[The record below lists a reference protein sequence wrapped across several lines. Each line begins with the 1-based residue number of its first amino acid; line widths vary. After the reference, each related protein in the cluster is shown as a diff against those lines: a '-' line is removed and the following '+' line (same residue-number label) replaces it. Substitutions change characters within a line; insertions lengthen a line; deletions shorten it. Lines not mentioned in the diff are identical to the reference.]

1 MRSGARS
8 RSLLRHTAIA
18 IVAIVAILLAADSVV
33 WWLAGRKLEAA
44 FAAWVQQRRAQGLA
58 VAFGAERL
66 TGWPRAAILRVEG
79 FSLSGHAAALPGEVT
94 WRVPELRLVF
104 RLRPPWRLAI
114 VPLGVEHGRALGG
127 PELTL
132 AASYLE
138 ARMPLRGEERLAIAG
153 KDVRVGPATLA
164 PRFVTIKALSLTA
177 TPEDVAVSGGRTEGH
192 GRVRIEA
199 RGVDLAQGLFKGH
212 PLQIAVLS
220 ADVALLGPPPR
231 GPDWVRSL
239 TSWRDAGGMIAC
251 REFSLVSGPLAI
263 GGSAR
268 LGLDSLLQPTGQARA
283 RIVGFEA
290 ALDQLARSGVINDGE
305 AAAAKAVLMLL
316 ARPSHEGG
324 PPEVDVP
331 IRLKDGTLS
340 VGRIP
345 LLRVPKVH
353 WPVAAPR
360 GGPQI

>member
-1 MRSGARS
+1 MRSGGRS
-8 RSLLRHTAIA
+8 RSLLRRTAIVV
-18 IVAIVAILLAADSVV
+18 VAIVAVLLAADSVV
-33 WWLAGRKLEAA
+33 WWLAGRKLEAV
-44 FAAWVQQRRAQGLA
+44 FAGWVQQRRAQGLK

-66 TGWPRAAILRVEG
+66 IGWPGAAVLRVEG
-79 FSLSGHAAALPGEVT
+79 FSLSGQGAALPGEVT

-104 RLRPPWRLAI
+104 RLRPPWQLAI
-114 VPLGVEHGRALGG
+114 VPVGVEDVRALGG

-132 AASYLE
+132 AASHLE
-138 ARMPLRGEERLAIAG
+138 ARLPLRGEERLAIAG

-164 PRFVTIKALSLTA
+164 PRFAIIDALSVVA
-177 TPEDVAVSGGRTEGH
+177 TPGNVAANGGRTEGQGH
-192 GRVRIEA
+192 VRIEA
-199 RGVDLAQGLFKGH
+199 RGIDLAQDLFKGH

-231 GPDWVRSL
+231 GPDWVQSL
-239 TSWRDAGGMIAC
+239 AHWRDAGGMIAC

-268 LGLDSLLQPTGQARA
+268 LGLDRLLQPTGQAQA

-331 IRLKDGTLS
+331 IRLKNGTLS

-360 GGPQI
+360 VAPQI